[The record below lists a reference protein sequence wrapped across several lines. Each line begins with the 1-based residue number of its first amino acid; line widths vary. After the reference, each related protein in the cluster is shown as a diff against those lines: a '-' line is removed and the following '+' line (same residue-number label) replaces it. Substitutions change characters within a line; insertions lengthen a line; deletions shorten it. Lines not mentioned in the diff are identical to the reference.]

1 MERSEIRRGFR
12 AASSS
17 PDSLRSIRAT
27 RETSKGRVMS
37 ELAKVGV
44 LGASGYTGSE
54 CVRLLLRHPQVTI
67 ALLTAD
73 RRAGQEMR
81 DVFPQFS
88 PYPLP
93 KLTAID
99 GLDWAALGLDLV
111 FCALPHAT
119 TQKVI
124 KDLLAVTPHTRVVD
138 LSADFRLA
146 DLAAYARW
154 YGGEH
159 LAPELQKEA
168 AYGLVET
175 HRDQIRKA
183 RLVANPGCYTTCAQ
197 LPLVPLIRARAI
209 DVDEIVVDAKSGMTG
224 AGRAAKE
231 NMLFSEVSEGF
242 HAYGVGHHRHM
253 AELDQEFSLAA
264 GRPVTVTFTP
274 HLVPMNRGILS
285 TIYVRGVAGK
295 DSGGNTANDRTAN
308 DLHAIL
314 AQTYS
319 DEPFVHVLPFGEM
332 PQTRH
337 VRGSNMTFIGVAAD
351 RIPGRAIIGSALD
364 NLVKGAAGQAVQNMN
379 LVLGFPETMG
389 LEQVAL
395 FP

>member
-1 MERSEIRRGFR
+1 M
-12 AASSS
+12 
-17 PDSLRSIRAT
+17 
-27 RETSKGRVMS
+27 SK
-37 ELAKVGV
+37 LAKIGV

-54 CVRLLLRHPQVTI
+54 CVRLLLRHPQVEI

-73 RRAGQEMR
+73 RKAGQEMR
-81 DVFPQFS
+81 EVFAQFS
-88 PYPLP
+88 PYALP
-93 KLTAID
+93 KLVPLD
-99 GLDWAALGLDLV
+99 GLDWPALSLDLV

-124 KDLLAVTPHTRVVD
+124 KQVFAKAPAMKVVD

-146 DLAAYARW
+146 DTAAYARW
-154 YGGEH
+154 YGDAH
-159 LAPELQKEA
+159 HAPELQGEA
-168 AYGLVET
+168 VYGLVEI
-175 HRDQIRKA
+175 HREKIRNA

-197 LPLVPLIRARAI
+197 LPLVPLIKAKAI
-209 DVDEIVVDAKSGMTG
+209 DLDEIVVDAKSGMTG
-224 AGRAAKE
+224 AGRAARE

-253 AELDQEFSLAA
+253 AELDQEFSAAA
-264 GRPVTVTFTP
+264 GREVTVTFTP

-285 TIYVRGVAGK
+285 TIYVRALGGGK
-295 DSGGNTANDRTAN
+295 PQ

-314 AQTYS
+314 DEAYD

-351 RIPGRAIIGSALD
+351 RIKPRAIIGSALD